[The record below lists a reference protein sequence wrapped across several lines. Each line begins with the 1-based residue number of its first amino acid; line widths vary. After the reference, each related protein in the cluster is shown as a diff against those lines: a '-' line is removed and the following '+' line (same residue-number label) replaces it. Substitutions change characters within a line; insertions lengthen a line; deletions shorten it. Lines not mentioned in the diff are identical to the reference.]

1 MTEAVLG
8 FRVDSSQAAGAASDL
23 DRLTASSGKA
33 EQAANKV
40 SIAATKAS
48 RSFGDISPALDRI
61 IAGIDQ
67 LNQTST
73 SISAKLDAMARSAT
87 GAARAAKG
95 IGDAA
100 NDAGKS
106 VDNLG
111 DKIKKTAD
119 SSRSFGDQSAHV
131 KAFRDE
137 IDRLTAKFAPVQTA
151 AQKYESSIG
160 EIQRAH
166 RLGVISAQQMTTE
179 LDKERVAF
187 ERLNSVSSKTSVGA
201 SQRAS
206 SRAPAAA
213 NQNRGAQSFQTA
225 NVAAQFQ
232 DIAVTSAMGM
242 SPLQIALQ
250 QGTQLSAVLGPMGAT
265 GAVKGLA
272 AAFMSVI
279 SPVSIVTLALVGG
292 AAAAIQ
298 YFSSAGKESKT
309 LEKLL
314 DEQVAAI
321 KRIKDVWGEAATA
334 RSQYGRESSGSAS
347 FGLETNI
354 SEMTKKLREANAPTT
369 FGRGAVAASVTDA
382 INKNIGATGLSAR
395 QFRET
400 SLFKTLTID
409 FQQLQKAT
417 VEGKPDVLALVSSL
431 EDIGR
436 SANNAGIKSIAQDA
450 VAALQPFKDLA
461 QAIRDAE
468 VERRRLFDSVG
479 PNGMALSQ
487 GLIAQADSN
496 QSAIYE
502 SRNRVAA
509 ERQQKAIDAQIMGI
523 NARSPSD
530 REAAARASAAA
541 TYNNDEDP
549 TQRNQRIDDAA
560 RISRVQSEKQLAD
573 AARDRAMNLDK
584 ILQDQQSDI
593 SLIGKT
599 GGAAAALR
607 KEYELTSALR
617 MEAARQGIDVDQKEL
632 EVIKQKSAEL
642 GKLTDTYNQT
652 RFSFD
657 INQQNSDAQLS
668 ARDRQIV
675 QTQRQYGLPENT
687 NDANGQAIGKQ
698 LDWLDA
704 KNTAKQFGSAFSNEL
719 ISGSHNLGKAFL
731 KGFQTSLESGA
742 QKLWDKLFDGV
753 GTTFANWITGSK
765 GIAGTQASA
774 ASGVGA
780 IGTKIFGGSNSSKSN
795 TAASAMPSTD
805 IASYITQAAIK
816 RGIDPSTALAVA
828 KSEGGLD
835 SWNKQSG
842 VVKNGVQEPSFGP
855 FQLYKGGGLGNV
867 FQKKT
872 GLDPANA
879 SSGPAGV
886 DFALD
891 HASKNGWGSW
901 YGAKNTGISN
911 WQGIGTGGAADASK
925 ALDKLAGSAGTA
937 TQGLGT
943 LGSGLGQLGQS
954 IGSNVFPAAPQASG
968 GGGLFGLFGGL
979 FKASTNTA
987 SSQWNA
993 AAGGMLKPGLFASG
1007 TNYAPGGPAIVGENG
1022 PELMNLPQGS
1032 QVTSN
1037 HKLMSALAANSNQP
1051 QQSSRTMMVN
1061 VQGANGDDHVRTLV
1075 QQGVGAALSDYNTQ
1089 QRRGGVGVLQA
1100 RYSNQ
1105 KV

>member
-1 MTEAVLG
+1 MTEARLG
-8 FRVDSSQAAGAASDL
+8 FAIDSSQAAGAASDL
-23 DRLTASSGKA
+23 DRLTASSSKA

-48 RSFGDISPALDRI
+48 RGFGDISPTLDRI
-61 IAGIDQ
+61 IAGLTRLEATARSIDQ
-67 LNQTST
+67 RL
-73 SISAKLDAMARSAT
+73 AAMAKSAQN
-87 GAARAAKG
+87 AA
-95 IGDAA
+95 AA
-100 NDAGKS
+100 NRSLAETTTS
-106 VDNLG
+106 VQ
-111 DKIKKTAD
+111 
-119 SSRSFGDQSAHV
+119 SSQSKGTSA
-131 KAFRDE
+131 ATQAAAA
-137 IDRLTAKFAPVQTA
+137 IDR
-151 AQKYESSIG
+151 
-160 EIQRAH
+160 QRQA
-166 RLGVISAQQMTTE
+166 T
-179 LDKERVAF
+179 
-187 ERLNSVSSKTSVGA
+187 ERLNA
-201 SQRAS
+201 AQRAS
-206 SRAPAAA
+206 SRAPTAA

-279 SPVSIVTLALVGG
+279 SPVSLVTLALVGG

-369 FGRGAVAASVTDA
+369 FGPGAVASSVTGA
-382 INKNIGATGLSAR
+382 INNNIGATGLTAR

-400 SLFKTLTID
+400 NLFKTLTID

-417 VEGKPDVLALVSSL
+417 VEGKPDVLSLVSSL

-436 SANNAGIKSIAQDA
+436 SANNAGIKAIAQDA

-509 ERQQKAIDAQIMGI
+509 ERQRKALDAQIMGV
-523 NARSPSD
+523 NARSPAE
-530 REAAARASAAA
+530 REAAAQASAAA
-541 TYNNDEDP
+541 VYNNDENP
-549 TQRNQRIDDAA
+549 AQRKQRIDDAA
-560 RISRVQSEKQLAD
+560 QISRVQSEKQLAD

-584 ILQDQQSDI
+584 VLQDQQTDI

-642 GKLTDTYNQT
+642 GKLTDIYNQT

-668 ARDRQIV
+668 PRDRQIV
-675 QTQRQYGLPENT
+675 QTQRQYGLSENV

-698 LDWLDA
+698 LDWQDA

-719 ISGSHNLGKAFL
+719 ISGSHNIGKAFL
-731 KGFQTSLESGA
+731 KGFQTSIENGA
-742 QKLWDKLFDGV
+742 QKLWEKLFDGV

-765 GIAGTQASA
+765 GLAGTQATA
-774 ASGVGA
+774 ASGIGA

-795 TAASAMPSTD
+795 AAASAIPSTD

-842 VVKNGVQEPSFGP
+842 VFKNGVQEPSFGP

-872 GLDPANA
+872 GLDPAVAAN
-879 SSGPAGV
+879 GPAGV

-911 WQGIGTGGAADASK
+911 WQGIGANSNVGGAADAVSKLAENSK
-925 ALDKLAGSAGTA
+925 AAAANVGTF
-937 TQGLGT
+937 GN
-943 LGSGLGQLGQS
+943 GLGQLGTS
-954 IGSNVFPAAPQASG
+954 LGSNSFPAAPQSSG
-968 GGGLFGLFGGL
+968 GGGIFGWLGGLFGGS
-979 FKASTNTA
+979 K
-987 SSQWNA
+987 SSQWNLA
-993 AAGGMLKPGLFASG
+993 AAGKLKPGLFASG

-1022 PELMNLPQGS
+1022 PELLDLPQGS

-1061 VQGANGDDHVRTLV
+1061 VQGASGDDHVRTLV

>member
-1 MTEAVLG
+1 MTTAQLG
-8 FRVDSSQAAGAASDL
+8 FAIDSSSAAGAASDL
-23 DRLTASSGKA
+23 DRLTTSSGKA

-48 RSFGDISPALDRI
+48 RGFGDISPALDRL
-61 IAGIDQ
+61 IAGLSRLEATASSIDQ
-67 LNQTST
+67 RLAAMAK
-73 SISAKLDAMARSAT
+73 SAKSA
-87 GAARAAKG
+87 A
-95 IGDAA
+95 AA
-100 NDAGKS
+100 NRSLAETTSS
-106 VDNLG
+106 VQASQSKG
-111 DKIKKTAD
+111 ASTAT
-119 SSRSFGDQSAHV
+119 QAT
-131 KAFRDE
+131 AA
-137 IDRLTAKFAPVQTA
+137 IDR
-151 AQKYESSIG
+151 
-160 EIQRAH
+160 QRQA
-166 RLGVISAQQMTTE
+166 T
-179 LDKERVAF
+179 
-187 ERLNSVSSKTSVGA
+187 ERLNA
-201 SQRAS
+201 AQRAS
-206 SRAPAAA
+206 NRAPAAA
-213 NQNRGAQSFQTA
+213 NQNRGAQNFQTA

-272 AAFMSVI
+272 AAFLSVI
-279 SPVSIVTLALVGG
+279 SPVSLVTLALVGG

-369 FGRGAVAASVTDA
+369 FGPGAVSSSVTDA
-382 INKNIGATGLSAR
+382 INKNIGATGLTAR

-400 SLFKTLTID
+400 SLFKTLSID
-409 FQQLQKAT
+409 FQQLQKVT
-417 VEGKPDVLALVSSL
+417 VEGKPDVLGLVSSL

-436 SANNAGIKSIAQDA
+436 SANNAGIKAIAQDA

-468 VERRRLFDSVG
+468 VERLRLFDSVG
-479 PNGMALSQ
+479 PNAMALSQ

-509 ERQQKAIDAQIMGI
+509 ERQRKALDAQIMGI

-549 TQRNQRIDDAA
+549 TQRNQRINDAA
-560 RISRVQSEKQLAD
+560 QISRVQSEKQLAD

-584 ILQDQQSDI
+584 ILQDQQTDI

-617 MEAARQGIDVDQKEL
+617 MEAARQGIDVDKQEI
-632 EVIKQKSAEL
+632 EAIKQKSAEL
-642 GKLTDTYNQT
+642 GKLTDTYNQG
-652 RFSFD
+652 RFNFD

-668 ARDRQIV
+668 PRDRQIV
-675 QTQRQYGLPENT
+675 QTQRQYSLSENP
-687 NDANGQAIGKQ
+687 NDANGKAIGQQ
-698 LDWLDA
+698 LDWQDA

-719 ISGSHNLGKAFL
+719 ISGSHNIGKSFL
-731 KGFQTSLESGA
+731 KGFQSSIENGA
-742 QKLWDKLFDGV
+742 QKLWEKLFDGV

-765 GIAGTQASA
+765 GLAGTQAGAANGAVALGGKLLGGTSGTGQAAATTSQTGVAAQAWNFFAGKGLHPHQIAGVLGNISAESGFNSKAVGDAGKAFGLFQNHAARGGGSALLSSGVDGQLNHAWNELQGPENKAYQALMKSTDVRGATAAFAGFERPRGFSLGNPEGADNFSGRLSA
-774 ASGVGA
+774 ANDALNKFGTTTNQATQGVGA
-780 IGTKIFGGSNSSKSN
+780 
-795 TAASAMPSTD
+795 
-805 IASYITQAAIK
+805 
-816 RGIDPSTALAVA
+816 
-828 KSEGGLD
+828 
-835 SWNKQSG
+835 
-842 VVKNGVQEPSFGP
+842 
-855 FQLYKGGGLGNV
+855 LGN
-867 FQKKT
+867 
-872 GLDPANA
+872 
-879 SSGPAGV
+879 
-886 DFALD
+886 
-891 HASKNGWGSW
+891 
-901 YGAKNTGISN
+901 
-911 WQGIGTGGAADASK
+911 
-925 ALDKLAGSAGTA
+925 
-937 TQGLGT
+937 
-943 LGSGLGQLGQS
+943 GLGQLGTS
-954 IGSNVFPAAPQASG
+954 LGSGAAGAATGAG
-968 GGGLFGLFGGL
+968 GGGLFGWLGNL
-979 FKASTNTA
+979 FKPAASA
-987 SSQWNA
+987 SSGFNI
-993 AAGGMLKPGLFASG
+993 GSNMVPFKGFATG

-1037 HKLMSALAANSNQP
+1037 HKLMSALAANSNNAP
-1051 QQSSRTMMVN
+1051 QASQSLMVN